1 MKRCIF
7 ASVFVLCI
15 ILSFAWP
22 QGIRKAVWA
31 GKFYEGQAKALSA
44 QIDHFLQSAE
54 GNLSPSGSIL
64 ALIVPHAGYIYSG
77 KVAAQAYSLV
87 RRQDY
92 TAVVII
98 GPSHHYGFEGCSI
111 YPKGG
116 YETPLGVV
124 EVDSSLA
131 AELSKASGFSYI
143 PEAHQN
149 EHSVEVQVPFIQK
162 VLPEAKIVPIVM
174 GFPQK
179 KTISSLAEALHKV
192 LSGQKVLVIGST
204 DMSHFLPKAKANK
217 QDAKTIDLIRIF
229 KIDTLIRK
237 LERRENILCGG
248 GPVASLLLYAKKSD
262 SARIE
267 VLSYADSSD
276 AGGPESQVVG
286 YMSAA
291 VSASAQVHSFSLT
304 AEEKSQLIQL
314 ARSAIRMFVAGEK
327 IPNDHPQS
335 PALLEKKGAFVT
347 LKKHGRLRGCIG
359 FIQPLFPLYET
370 VIQAAVYAAAKDVRF
385 QPVKASE
392 LEDLEIEIS
401 VLSPM
406 EKIRNPNLV
415 KVGQHGLFVSKGGE
429 QGFLLPQVPVENG
442 WTRTA
447 FLEQACM
454 KAGLLPDAW
463 KHGADIYVFTAIVF
477 R

>member
-1 MKRCIF
+1 MKRCLY
-7 ASVFVLCI
+7 AWVFVLCI
-15 ILSFAWP
+15 ILSSAWP

-31 GKFYEGQAKALSA
+31 GKFYEGRTEALSA
-44 QIDHFLQSAE
+44 QIDHFLKVAE
-54 GNLSPSGSIL
+54 AKHSPSGSIV

-77 KVAAQAYSLV
+77 RVAARAYSLV
-87 RRQDY
+87 RREDY
-92 TAVVII
+92 TTVVII

-131 AELSKASGFSYI
+131 GELSKASGFSYI

-179 KTISSLAEALHKV
+179 KTVSSLAEALHKV
-192 LSGQKVLVIGST
+192 LPGKKVLVVGST
-204 DMSHFLPKAKANK
+204 DMSHYLPKAKAND

-229 KIDTLIRK
+229 KTDTLIRK

-262 SARIE
+262 SARVE

-291 VSASAQVHSFSLT
+291 VLSSAEVPSFSLS
-304 AEEKSQLIQL
+304 AEDKSQLIQF
-314 ARSAIRMFVAGEK
+314 ARSAIRMFATGEK
-327 IPNDHPQS
+327 ISNDRPQS

-359 FIQPLFPLYET
+359 FIQPHFPLYET
-370 VIQAAVYAAAKDVRF
+370 VMQAAVYAAVKDARF
-385 QPVKASE
+385 QPVKPSE

-401 VLSPM
+401 VLSPLK
-406 EKIRNPNLV
+406 KIHSPNLV
-415 KVGQHGLFVSKGGE
+415 KVGQHGLFISRGSK
-429 QGFLLPQVPVENG
+429 QGLLLPQVPVENG
-442 WTRTA
+442 WNRTA
-447 FLEQACM
+447 FLEQACI
-454 KAGLLPDAW
+454 KADLPPDAW
-463 KHGADIYVFTAIVF
+463 ERGADIYVFTAIVF